1 METNIFN
8 GLYKRIW
15 SMRVT
20 DFPPAALS
28 GLLHGYLSIYSMVR
42 VNPWL
47 EEEYNTL
54 GEIYDRIREIGR
66 VLSNLV
72 KDPSIHVEERVG
84 YVADLM
90 DCYLVYSDMKYV
102 NTALDAA
109 YEILSLENN
118 GKEKEACRTPEM
130 CRMLCSCYYFT
141 NEEECMVLAGEILK
155 ERRVNVSEGKVRNE
169 GVEEK
174 WKWCLAEDFYE
185 NTIDGE
191 YCNRRE
197 SFLEG
202 KELERIEVNLLDQ
215 NKLTLHFAILS
226 IKETE

>member
-1 METNIFN
+1 METNIFKR
-8 GLYKRIW
+8 LYKRIW

-28 GLLHGYLSIYSMVR
+28 GLLHGYLSVYSIVR

-47 EEEYNTL
+47 EDEYNTL

-72 KDPSIHVEERVG
+72 KDSSIHVEERVG
-84 YVADLM
+84 HVADLM

-102 NTALDAA
+102 NTALDVA

-118 GKEKEACRTPEM
+118 GKGACRTPEM

-141 NEEECMVLAGEILK
+141 NEEECMVLAGEILR
-155 ERRVNVSEGKVRNE
+155 ERRVNENDGKVKNE
-169 GVEEK
+169 SVEAE

-191 YCNRRE
+191 CCNRRE
-197 SFLEG
+197 SFSKG
-202 KELERIEVNLLDQ
+202 KELEKVDVGLLDP
-215 NKLTLHFAILS
+215 NKLTLHFAVLS
-226 IKETE
+226 VKETK

>member
-28 GLLHGYLSIYSMVR
+28 GLLHGYLSMDSMVQ

-130 CRMLCSCYYFT
+130 CRMLYSCYYFT
-141 NEEECMVLAGEILK
+141 NEEECARLAGELVK
-155 ERRVNVSEGKVRNE
+155 EWKSERRMIPVEIEWRWVRALEFYNNTMGYEKFSNSQILPFWENIPEIISEDSS
-169 GVEEK
+169 
-174 WKWCLAEDFYE
+174 L
-185 NTIDGE
+185 
-191 YCNRRE
+191 
-197 SFLEG
+197 
-202 KELERIEVNLLDQ
+202 
-215 NKLTLHFAILS
+215 LTLYFDILS
-226 IKETE
+226 AEVYEKMRSR